1 MEIKLIDRQSVDWIK
16 AVMLVKS
23 KYLEYF
29 GATINPNPDYF
40 AVYYDVDAHIK
51 ACGGIY
57 LAQVQPFFSERY
69 LSRCVA
75 ESISTKLNTPV
86 LREDVVEVGSLA
98 SISHNA
104 GTELIRL
111 IPLLAW
117 CKGKKYIFCTA
128 TRALALQFARL
139 GINFTP
145 LQAASPD
152 ALPEQ
157 DRALWGS
164 YYSAEPCAGFIN
176 LSEMSESFMS
186 NTGRYAF
193 KNLEVQLYRND
204 RRVA

>member
-1 MEIKLIDRQSVDWIK
+1 MEIKLIDRQSVDWTK
-16 AVMLVKS
+16 AVTLVKS

-40 AVYYDVDAHIK
+40 AVYYDAETHIK

-57 LAQVQPFFSERY
+57 LANAQPFFSERY
-69 LSRCVA
+69 LAQGVA
-75 ESISTKLNTPV
+75 ESIAAELNTPV
-86 LREDVVEVGSLA
+86 SREDVVEVGALA

-104 GTELIRL
+104 GAELIRL

-128 TRALALQFARL
+128 TRALGLQFVRL

-145 LQAASPD
+145 LKEASPD
-152 ALPEQ
+152 ALSEEE
-157 DRALWGS
+157 RVLWGN
-164 YYSAEPCAGFIN
+164 YYRAEPCAGFIN
-176 LSEMSESFMS
+176 LSAMSESFMS